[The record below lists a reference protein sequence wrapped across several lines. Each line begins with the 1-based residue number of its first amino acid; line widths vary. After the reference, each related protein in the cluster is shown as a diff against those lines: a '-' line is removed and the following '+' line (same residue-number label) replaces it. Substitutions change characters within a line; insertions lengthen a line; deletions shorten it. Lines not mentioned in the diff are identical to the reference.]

1 MVYRNHLALQA
12 CPDGTSQLELIK
24 EAMCAHPEENTA
36 LFCHVE
42 ERVYAPVIFAW
53 GAFNICMLYDVT
65 IQYQENRRMVDEAEM
80 ASQAKTSF
88 LSEMSHDIRTPM
100 GAIIGMTDIALL
112 QQELKAAE
120 PAISFSKHAQNRA
133 AERGIQVDDALM
145 DQLADSVERAQAKG
159 ATNILAFDATRAFI
173 INVPHGRVITTMSQE
188 EMEENIFTNIDG
200 AVLLK

>member
-1 MVYRNHLALQA
+1 MAERIQSIQA
-12 CPDGTSQLELIK
+12 VSQ
-24 EAMCAHPEENTA
+24 
-36 LFCHVE
+36 V
-42 ERVYAPVIFAW
+42 ERVQPV
-53 GAFNICMLYDVT
+53 GPVT
-65 IQYQENRRMVDEAEM
+65 RGTAGQ
-80 ASQAKTSF
+80 F
-88 LSEMSHDIRTPM
+88 
-100 GAIIGMTDIALL
+100 GALL
-112 QQELKAAE
+112 NREIKAAE

-145 DQLADSVERAQAKG
+145 GQLADSVERAQAKG

>member
-1 MVYRNHLALQA
+1 MVERINSIQGVS
-12 CPDGTSQLELIK
+12 P
-24 EAMCAHPEENTA
+24 
-36 LFCHVE
+36 V
-42 ERVYAPVIFAW
+42 ERVQQVSPA
-53 GAFNICMLYDVT
+53 
-65 IQYQENRRMVDEAEM
+65 NRTAGG
-80 ASQAKTSF
+80 QF
-88 LSEMSHDIRTPM
+88 
-100 GAIIGMTDIALL
+100 GALL
-112 QQELKAAE
+112 RQEIRVAE
-120 PAISFSKHAQNRA
+120 PAISFSKHAQSRA